1 MIIACCVMK
10 GSVYTFEME
19 TVSETEVG
27 HSTKA
32 LVLSCFVMTTAFSN
46 NGDEENDL

>member
-27 HSTKA
+27 HSTNA
-32 LVLSCFVMTTAFSN
+32 LVLSCFVILDD
-46 NGDEENDL
+46 GIQQQWG